1 MNILNYIFYGEKL
14 IENSKIE
21 IKFSKDDRNNVKIKY
36 SCQCKKN
43 QVVSITNFITLFKHK
58 IIYEL
63 NNVEDMKGMFYKL
76 SSLKSYFDTNN
87 VKDMSFMFCDCS
99 SLTFLNLSIVILINL
114 KT

>member
-1 MNILNYIFYGEKL
+1 
-14 IENSKIE
+14 
-21 IKFSKDDRNNVKIKY
+21 
-36 SCQCKKN
+36 
-43 QVVSITNFITLFKHK
+43 
-58 IIYEL
+58 
-63 NNVEDMKGMFYKL
+63 MKGMFYKL